1 MNFKDLHS
9 ENNVDIYKTGVYT
22 IEFINKP
29 GLYYVGSTK
38 VKGGT
43 SPSSK
48 GFYVRWHSHFRSL
61 KNGDHPNSYLQR
73 IVNKHGL
80 LNLRFKILE
89 TANPELVRYLE
100 IYWINM
106 LNSNNSKYG
115 YNTGHVSTKNVR
127 FKISQET
134 KDKISKAKSKKV
146 LQYSYDGYFIKEYPS
161 CKNAGENL
169 KIDPKSIADCC
180 IIKQKSR
187 KSCAGFL
194 WEFKTEN
201 FPLKIDSFYPCKA
214 RDDFKKKK
222 VAQFDIETRKII
234 KIFDSLTEAVD
245 FLKCER
251 GNLIRILKRKHGGRS
266 GNYRGYYWE
275 YYGI

>member
-1 MNFKDLHS
+1 MDFKDLHS
-9 ENNVDIYKTGVYT
+9 ENNIDIYKTGVYT

-29 GLYYVGSTK
+29 GLYYVGSTLTN
-38 VKGGT
+38 GRAC
-43 SPSSK
+43 PSSK

-73 IVNKHGL
+73 IVNKYGL

-89 TANPELVRYLE
+89 TADPELVRYLE

-106 LNSNNSKYG
+106 LNTSSSKNG

-134 KDKISKAKSKKV
+134 KDKISKIKSKKV
-146 LQYSYDGYFIKEYPS
+146 LQYSYDGDFIKEYPS
-161 CKNAGENL
+161 CTFAAKVLGVNTS
-169 KIDPKSIADCC
+169 SITDSCT
-180 IIKQKSR
+180 IKKKSR

-194 WEFKTEN
+194 WRFKTEN
-201 FPLKIDSFYPCKA
+201 FPLKIDSFYPSKA

-234 KIFDSLTEAVD
+234 KIFDSLSEAVD

-251 GNLIRILKRKHGGRS
+251 GNLIRVLKRKHGGRS